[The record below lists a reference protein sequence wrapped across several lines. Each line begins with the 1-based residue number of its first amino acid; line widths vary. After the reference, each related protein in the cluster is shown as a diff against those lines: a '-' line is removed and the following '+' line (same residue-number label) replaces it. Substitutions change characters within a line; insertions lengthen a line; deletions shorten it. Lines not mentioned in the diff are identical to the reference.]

1 MYKTLKEE
9 WKQNIKDMRNPEKFY
24 HEILIDKEYEQF
36 AAKRNIQ
43 RFWHQAR
50 LETGGN
56 TNKQLL
62 KQNKM

>member
-36 AAKRNIQ
+36 AAKRINN
-43 RFWHQAR
+43 F
-50 LETGGN
+50 
-56 TNKQLL
+56 
-62 KQNKM
+62 